1 MTVQDIIL
9 IIYFNEVWE
18 EWMEKNYPLYEIVF
32 DDDALRDPSY
42 INKYQRRFMKEVA
55 DKIVENDPSIDRVGH
70 DEILDLVIRRRNE
83 IFRGYYPPPN

>member
-32 DDDALRDPSY
+32 DDNALHDPSY
-42 INKYQRRFMKEVA
+42 INEHQRRFMGEVA
-55 DKIVENDPSIDRVGH
+55 NRIIENDPSIDRVGH